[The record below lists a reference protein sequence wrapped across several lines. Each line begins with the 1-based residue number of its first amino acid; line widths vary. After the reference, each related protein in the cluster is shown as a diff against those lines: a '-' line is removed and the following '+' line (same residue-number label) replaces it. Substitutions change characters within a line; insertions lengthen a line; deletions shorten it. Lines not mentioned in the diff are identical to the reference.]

1 MRNFLAAI
9 TIGLLLYL
17 PKTALADEQTV
28 TLKVSGMTCASCPYQ
43 VQSALK
49 RVTGVKAATASLPKG
64 NAVVTFDDAVTN
76 VAALIKA
83 TGDAG
88 FPSALDEAATS
99 QPSKS

>member
-1 MRNFLAAI
+1 MRNILAAL
-9 TIGLLLYL
+9 TVALLVFL
-17 PKTALADEQTV
+17 PQTAFADEQTV

-49 RVTGVKAATASLPKG
+49 RVTGVKAASASLENG

-76 VAALIKA
+76 IAALIKA

-88 FPSALDEAATS
+88 FPSALDETATP
-99 QPSKS
+99 QAQKS